1 MVLGTLQQPALVSAP
16 VEGFYGCALHSST
29 RLLCHPQLIL
39 TERAHGPG
47 PGLGTCHLA
56 CPLMASASQGGQA
69 GGLSGS
75 QSSGLWLRRG
85 HSEGMGWAWFAC
97 PPPGPC
103 PPLCLPPH
111 SWLSMGYW
119 PCSLELR
126 LAQRNSCDVPVLATQ
141 VSLLR
146 VMDGGLRLLD
156 PFHSLFLPL
165 GLSPAFLSPNYG

>member
-1 MVLGTLQQPALVSAP
+1 MDGFNWHTWAGQGQRWGWGGAQGIPGKELPALVSAP
-16 VEGFYGCALHSST
+16 FKGV
-29 RLLCHPQLIL
+29 LLLLPCIHPRVNPVIQQLIL

-56 CPLMASASQGGQA
+56 CPLMASASQGGRA

-75 QSSGLWLRRG
+75 QSSGLWLHSG

-97 PPPGPC
+97 PAFTQTCSPPGPC

-119 PCSLELR
+119 PCSLGLR
-126 LAQRNSCDVPVLATQ
+126 QTQRNSCDVPLVLATQ
-141 VSLLR
+141 VSLR
-146 VMDGGLRLLD
+146 G
-156 PFHSLFLPL
+156 
-165 GLSPAFLSPNYG
+165 

>member
-1 MVLGTLQQPALVSAP
+1 MKGSYSLTALVLAP
-16 VEGFYGCALHSST
+16 LEGVLLLSTCIHPRVHSVIQ
-29 RLLCHPQLIL
+29 QLIL

-75 QSSGLWLRRG
+75 QSCGLWLHRG

-97 PPPGPC
+97 PAFMQTCPPPGPG

-111 SWLSMGYW
+111 SWLSMVYW
-119 PCSLELR
+119 PPQLR
-126 LAQRNSCDVPVLATQ
+126 AEANAQGTA
-141 VSLLR
+141 
-146 VMDGGLRLLD
+146 VMCHRSW
-156 PFHSLFLPL
+156 PHR
-165 GLSPAFLSPNYG
+165 SPSRG